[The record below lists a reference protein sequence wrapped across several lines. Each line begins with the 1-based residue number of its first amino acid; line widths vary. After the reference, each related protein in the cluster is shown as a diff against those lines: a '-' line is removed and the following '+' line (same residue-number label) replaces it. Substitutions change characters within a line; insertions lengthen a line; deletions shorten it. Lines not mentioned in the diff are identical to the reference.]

1 MAVNEPVNALFE
13 LAKDFVMNTSRHV
26 FLTGKAGTGKTTF
39 LKYIKN
45 NIKKKTVVVAP
56 TGVAAINA
64 GGTTLHSFFQLPF
77 GAFIPGALRGFTTYN
92 TPVNDPHSLIKN
104 MRIFSEKRKIF
115 RELELLIIDEISMVR
130 ADLLDA
136 VDTIL
141 RHFRRK
147 PFEPFGGVQVLYIGD
162 LFQLPPVVNDQ
173 DWELLKD
180 YYETPFFFSSIGV
193 RQSKPLYIELQHIYR
208 QSDPVFVDLLNQVR
222 NNNMRQESLQLLN
235 ERYDPQFK
243 PAREEGYITLSTH
256 NRKAD
261 VINAEELEKLTT
273 PSFRFEA
280 KVDGDFS
287 DKSYPTDKVLQ
298 LKEGAQIMFLKN
310 DIEQPRR
317 FYNGKI
323 AQIESIGTDQITV
336 SFPGEPDLLVLEKE
350 TWKNIKY
357 AYHTEKGEIVEEEMG
372 SFTQYPIRLAWAIT
386 IHKSQGLT
394 FDKAMIDAGAA
405 FAPGQVY
412 VALSRCRS
420 LEGIVLR
427 SRIHQESIKTDE
439 QVLEFSSS
447 IMGEELLAETL
458 KEAARLEA
466 YRNMIQAFD
475 WSVLQESFQE
485 WLDLIRTKNI
495 PDVQAAAKLAMELVE
510 EIAAQ
515 KKITDKF
522 QLQLRQM
529 LEQHDLPEYLLQERV
544 SKASDYFTPLLKTAL
559 LQPLQL
565 HRDWMKAKPRTKA
578 YLKELEVLEGL
589 LTQKIDGFQQVLE
602 RFKPTSETVILPG
615 AD

>member
-13 LAKDFVMNTSRHV
+13 LAKDFVLNTSRHV

-39 LKYIKN
+39 LKYIKTHT
-45 NIKKKTVVVAP
+45 KKKTVVVAP

-77 GAFIPGALRGFTTYN
+77 GAFIPGTLRGFTTYN

-104 MRIFSEKRKIF
+104 LRIFSEKRKIF

-162 LFQLPPVVNDQ
+162 LFQLPPVTNDQ
-173 DWELLKD
+173 DWELLRE
-180 YYETPFFFSSIGV
+180 YYASPFFFESYAV
-193 RQSKPLYIELQHIYR
+193 RQARPMYVELQHIYR
-208 QSDPVFVDLLNQVR
+208 QSDPVFVG
-222 NNNMRQESLQLLN
+222 LLN
-235 ERYDPQFK
+235 EVRNGKMAYDSMELLNARYNPEFR
-243 PAREEGYITLSTH
+243 PVREEGYITLSTH
-256 NRKAD
+256 NRKTD
-261 VINAEELEKLTT
+261 IINAEELEKLIT
-273 PSFRFEA
+273 PAFNFEA

-323 AQIESIGTDQITV
+323 AQVESIGTDQITV
-336 SFPGEPDLLVLEKE
+336 SFPGEPDMLKLEKE

-357 AYHTEKGEIVEEEMG
+357 AYHTDKGEIVEEEMG

-394 FDKAMIDAGAA
+394 FDKAIIDAGAA

-427 SRIHQESIKTDE
+427 SRILPESIRTDE
-439 QVLEFSSS
+439 QVLEFANSF
-447 IMGEELLAETL
+447 MGEEMLAETL
-458 KEAARLEA
+458 KEAARQEA

-475 WSVLQESFQE
+475 WSAIQEQFQE

-510 EIAAQ
+510 EINAQ
-515 KKITDKF
+515 KKIADKF
-522 QLQLRQM
+522 QYQLRQM
-529 LEQHDLPEYLLQERV
+529 LEESGVAEHQLRDRVAKAAAYFNPLLQN
-544 SKASDYFTPLLKTAL
+544 TL
-559 LQPLQL
+559 LQPLKL
-565 HRDWMKAKPRTKA
+565 HREWMKTKPRTKK
-578 YLKELEVLEGL
+578 YVQELEALEAL
-589 LTQKIDGFQQVLE
+589 LTGKTDAFAQALARLDAPVA
-602 RFKPTSETVILPG
+602 T
-615 AD
+615 D